1 MCKNRNKLQKIWRV
15 FKKLIIDNKSNRK
28 IINSNKIIIINSI
41 IDLIKVLII
50 EIIRMDIKNP

>member
-1 MCKNRNKLQKIWRV
+1 MCKNRNKPQKIWRV
-15 FKKLIIDNKSNRK
+15 YKKLIIDNKSNRK